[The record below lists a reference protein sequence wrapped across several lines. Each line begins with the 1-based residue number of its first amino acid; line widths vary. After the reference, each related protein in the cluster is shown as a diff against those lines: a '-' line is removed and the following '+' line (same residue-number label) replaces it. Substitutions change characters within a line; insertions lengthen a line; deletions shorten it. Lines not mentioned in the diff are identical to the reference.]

1 MRLYDR
7 IADPTCLVRRMYVVA
22 AHTLREESVKE
33 EKEQGEQLDLF
44 TDYEAV
50 AKEKKAEDAALEKEG
65 QLQQALLAM
74 RAACLYSRST
84 CAQVLRAGAAEAS
97 CLLPIARAVELNGA
111 DAARLF
117 SAQKR
122 SRLLRPEEHAV
133 LLSALRCISAGTR
146 EEMAEALSRMCQM
159 RGRSSWSAWA
169 SPRMSCASWPR
180 TCSC

>member
-65 QLQQALLAM
+65 QLQQALLAIKKRYGKNAVM
-74 RAACLYSRST
+74 PGTSYKEEATGRERNEQIGGHRA
-84 CAQVLRAGAAEAS
+84 
-97 CLLPIARAVELNGA
+97 
-111 DAARLF
+111 
-117 SAQKR
+117 
-122 SRLLRPEEHAV
+122 
-133 LLSALRCISAGTR
+133 
-146 EEMAEALSRMCQM
+146 
-159 RGRSSWSAWA
+159 
-169 SPRMSCASWPR
+169 
-180 TCSC
+180 

>member
-1 MRLYDR
+1 MLGA
-7 IADPTCLVRRMYVVA
+7 IVMGGACACAGA
-22 AHTLREESVKE
+22 AAAWILRARTME
-33 EKEQGEQLDLF
+33 LR
-44 TDYEAV
+44 AW
-50 AKEKKAEDAALEKEG
+50 
-65 QLQQALLAM
+65 QQALLAM

-146 EEMAEALSRMCQM
+146 EEMAEALSYAAERY
-159 RGRSSWSAWA
+159 AA
-169 SPRMSCASWPR
+169 FCAESEKKR
-180 TCSC
+180 DSDARLYVTLGTLTGACVYLILL